1 MLQEQL
7 NKFTDIVF
15 HEDEHKYTYNGY
27 ECRSVTT
34 LLKDYK
40 HIFDDVLTAG
50 KYAKKHGM
58 ELIDVLK
65 NWDQIREKS
74 GTIGTE
80 VHRYAEMKFLQKAY
94 IPHWYEYDPPMQLL
108 TYVDNFYHDTKDKL
122 IPIKLEFVIGSF
134 NKRLCG
140 MIDKLFWNIKAQELQ
155 IWDYKTSKKIETSS
169 PFKNKMRNGLQHL
182 DDCEYNTYSLQ
193 LGIYKKIIE
202 TECQIKLGNSYI
214 CWLNAEN
221 DNYKVIK
228 TADMEQEVDLI
239 WNEI

>member
-15 HEDEHKYTYNGY
+15 HEDEHKYTYNNY

-40 HIFDDVLTAG
+40 HIFDDVLIAG
-50 KYAKKHGM
+50 KYAKKHGL

-80 VHRYAEMKFLQKAY
+80 VHKYAEMKFLQKAY
-94 IPHWYEYDPPMQLL
+94 VPHWYEYDPPMQLL
-108 TYVDNFYHDTKDKL
+108 TYVDNFYNDTKDKL

-134 NKRLCG
+134 DKRLCG
-140 MIDKLFWNIKAQELQ
+140 MIDKLFWNIKAKELQ

-228 TADMEQEVDLI
+228 TAGMEQEVDLI
-239 WNEI
+239 WNSI

>member
-27 ECRSVTT
+27 DCRSVTT

-40 HIFDDVLTAG
+40 HIFDDVLIAG

-58 ELIDVLK
+58 ELMEVLK
-65 NWDQIREKS
+65 NWEQIRERS

-94 IPHWYEYDPPMQLL
+94 VPHWGNYEVPEQLL
-108 TYVDNFYHDTKDKL
+108 TYVDNFYHDTKNKL
-122 IPIKLEFVIGSF
+122 IPIKLEFVVGSF
-134 NKRLCG
+134 EKRLCG
-140 MIDKLFWNIKAQELQ
+140 MIDKLFWNVKAKELQ

-169 PFKNKMRNGLQHL
+169 AFKNKMQKGLKHL

>member
-40 HIFDDVLTAG
+40 HIFDDVLIAG

-94 IPHWYEYDPPMQLL
+94 IPHWYEYEPPMQLL
-108 TYVDNFYHDTKDKL
+108 TYVDNFYQDTKNKL
-122 IPIKLEFVIGSF
+122 IPVKLEFVIGSF
-134 NKRLCG
+134 DKRLCG
-140 MIDKLFWNIKAQELQ
+140 MIDKLFWNVKAKELQ

-169 PFKNKMRNGLQHL
+169 AFKNKMRNGLQHL

-228 TADMEQEVDLI
+228 TAGMEQEVDLI
-239 WNEI
+239 WNSI

>member
-15 HEDEHKYTYNGY
+15 HEDEHKYIYNGY

-40 HIFDDVLTAG
+40 HIFDDVLIAG

-58 ELIDVLK
+58 ELIEVLK
-65 NWDQIREKS
+65 NWDQIRERS

-94 IPHWYEYDPPMQLL
+94 VPHWYEYEPPTQLL

-134 NKRLCG
+134 DKRLCG

-169 PFKNKMRNGLQHL
+169 AFKNKMQKGLKHL

>member
-40 HIFDDVLTAG
+40 HIFDDVLIAG

-58 ELIDVLK
+58 ELMEVLK

-80 VHRYAEMKFLQKAY
+80 VHKYAEMKFLQKAY
-94 IPHWYEYDPPMQLL
+94 MPHWGNYDVPEQLL

-122 IPIKLEFVIGSF
+122 IPIKLEFVIGNF
-134 NKRLCG
+134 EKRLCG

-193 LGIYKKIIE
+193 LAIYKKIIE

-228 TADMEQEVDLI
+228 TAGMEQEVDLI
-239 WNEI
+239 WNAI

>member
-1 MLQEQL
+1 M
-7 NKFTDIVF
+7 
-15 HEDEHKYTYNGY
+15 
-27 ECRSVTT
+27 TT

-40 HIFDDVLTAG
+40 HIFDDVLIAG

-58 ELIDVLK
+58 ELMEVLK
-65 NWDQIREKS
+65 NWEQIRERS

-94 IPHWYEYDPPMQLL
+94 VPHWYEYEPPTQLL

-134 NKRLCG
+134 DKRLCG

-169 PFKNKMRNGLQHL
+169 PFKNKMQKGLKHL

-228 TADMEQEVDLI
+228 TAGMEQEVDLI

>member
-27 ECRSVTT
+27 ECKSVTT

-40 HIFDDVLTAG
+40 HIFDDVLIAG
-50 KYAKKHGM
+50 KYAKKNGL

-94 IPHWYEYDPPMQLL
+94 IPHWYEYEPPMQLL
-108 TYVDNFYHDTKDKL
+108 TYVDNFYHDTKNKL

-140 MIDKLFWNIKAQELQ
+140 MIDKLFWNVKAKELQ

-239 WNEI
+239 WNSI

>member
-40 HIFDDVLTAG
+40 HIFDDVLIAG

-58 ELIDVLK
+58 ELMEVLK
-65 NWDQIREKS
+65 NWEEIRERS

-94 IPHWYEYDPPMQLL
+94 IPHWGNYEVPEQLL
-108 TYVDNFYHDTKDKL
+108 TYVDNFYHDTKNKL

-134 NKRLCG
+134 EKRLCG
-140 MIDKLFWNIKAQELQ
+140 MIDKLFWNVKAKELQ

-169 PFKNKMRNGLQHL
+169 AFKNKMQKGLKHL

>member
-40 HIFDDVLTAG
+40 HIFDDVLIAG

-58 ELIDVLK
+58 ELMEVLK
-65 NWDQIREKS
+65 NWEQIRERS

-94 IPHWYEYDPPMQLL
+94 VPHWGNYEVPEQLL
-108 TYVDNFYHDTKDKL
+108 TYVDNFYHDTKNKL

-134 NKRLCG
+134 EKRLCG
-140 MIDKLFWNIKAQELQ
+140 MIDKLFWNVKAKELQ

-169 PFKNKMRNGLQHL
+169 AFKNKMQKGLKHL

>member
-7 NKFTDIVF
+7 NKFTGIVF
-15 HEDEHKYTYNGY
+15 HEDEHKYIYNGY

-40 HIFDDVLTAG
+40 HIFDDVLIAG

-58 ELIDVLK
+58 ELMEVLK
-65 NWDQIREKS
+65 NWEQIRERS

-94 IPHWYEYDPPMQLL
+94 VPHWYEYEPPTQLL

-134 NKRLCG
+134 DKRLCG

-169 PFKNKMRNGLQHL
+169 PFKNKMQKGLKHL

-228 TADMEQEVDLI
+228 TAGMEQEVDLI
-239 WNEI
+239 WNAI

>member
-40 HIFDDVLTAG
+40 HIFDDVLIAG

-80 VHRYAEMKFLQKAY
+80 VHKYAEMKFLQKAY
-94 IPHWYEYDPPMQLL
+94 VPHWYEYDPPMQLL

-134 NKRLCG
+134 DKRLCG
-140 MIDKLFWNIKAQELQ
+140 MIDKLFWNIKAKELQ

-228 TADMEQEVDLI
+228 TAGMEQEVDLI
-239 WNEI
+239 WNSI

>member
-1 MLQEQL
+1 
-7 NKFTDIVF
+7 
-15 HEDEHKYTYNGY
+15 
-27 ECRSVTT
+27 VTT

-40 HIFDDVLTAG
+40 HIFDDVLIAG

-58 ELIDVLK
+58 ELMEVLK
-65 NWDQIREKS
+65 NWEQIRERS

-80 VHRYAEMKFLQKAY
+80 VHRYAEMKFLQEAY
-94 IPHWYEYDPPMQLL
+94 VPHWYEYEPPTQLL

-134 NKRLCG
+134 DKRLCG

-169 PFKNKMRNGLQHL
+169 PFKNKMQKGLKHL

-228 TADMEQEVDLI
+228 TAGMEQEVDLI